1 MPKQPKKVS
10 NANQLSTKV
19 RSYYTVQPWE
29 CRHDN
34 NRSEIIAYVE
44 ASGKWETV
52 LTVHPTLGASTE
64 VLATYICHL
73 INQHQLKENAL
84 QEAMSALELVMNDG
98 LTFSSEQ
105 AVERA
110 FNNLKRSG

>member
-1 MPKQPKKVS
+1 MPRQPKKVS
-10 NANQLSTKV
+10 NANQPATKV
-19 RSYYTVQPWE
+19 RSYYTIQPWE

-34 NRSEIIAYVE
+34 NRSEILAYVE
-44 ASGKWETV
+44 ASGKWETI
-52 LTVHPTLGASTE
+52 LTVHPTSGASTE
-64 VLATYICHL
+64 ALGSHICNL
-73 INQHQLKENAL
+73 INQHQIKENIL